1 MAISKIWSI
10 KTGLSNAINYVTN
23 DEKTNEDTYNE
34 LHNEL
39 KYISNNFKTEEKLY
53 VTGINCDP
61 NKAKREFID
70 TKRRYNKLEGI
81 TAFHA
86 VQSFKELDI
95 TPEKA
100 HEVGLEFANKIWGN
114 RFQVVVATHLDKEHL
129 HNHFIIN
136 SVSFIDGYKYH
147 DTSASYADIRK
158 LNDEL
163 CKKYGLNFMGEK
175 ITKAGYNYRNF
186 QLKNE
191 NENIY
196 DKQLK
201 LDVDMAIG
209 LASSYEEFKNILNNM
224 NYEVYERSGKLGVKS
239 LEYNRSVRLERR
251 FKEDYSIENI
261 KKRILGIYLPENKTY
276 YRNYFKKDELIDKLF
291 KLNCKGLAMRY
302 IKYLKMLN
310 NYPSYIR
317 GNKISFEMQKEVYKM
332 ENISKQTILLATNN
346 IQTKDDLI
354 SLYGVYKN
362 KLNKD
367 SSNKELIE
375 NIQLI
380 NEIIKRTEL
389 TDDSAK
395 ENKKEVVIHEPVK

>member
-39 KYISNNFKTEEKLY
+39 KYIANEFKTEEKLY

-70 TKRRYNKLEGI
+70 TKKRYNKLGGI

-86 VQSFKELDI
+86 VQSFEELDI

-163 CKKYGLNFMGEK
+163 CKKYGLNFMEEK

-310 NYPSYIR
+310 NYPSYIKE
-317 GNKISFEMQKEVYKM
+317 NKISFEMQKEVYEM

-389 TDDSAK
+389 TDDSVK

>member
-39 KYISNNFKTEEKLY
+39 KYIANEFKTEEKLY

-70 TKRRYNKLEGI
+70 TKKRYNKLGGI

-86 VQSFKELDI
+86 VQSFEELDI

-163 CKKYGLNFMGEK
+163 CKKYGLNFMEEK

-310 NYPSYIR
+310 NYPSYIKE
-317 GNKISFEMQKEVYKM
+317 NKISFEMQKEVYEM

-346 IQTKDDLI
+346 IQTKDDII

-389 TDDSAK
+389 TDDSVK

>member
-10 KTGLSNAINYVTN
+10 KTGLSNAINYITN
-23 DEKTNEDTYNE
+23 DEKTNEGTYKE

-39 KYISNNFKTEEKLY
+39 KYISNDFKTEEKLY

-61 NKAKREFID
+61 NKAKKEFID
-70 TKRRYNKLEGI
+70 TKKRYNKLRGI

-86 VQSFKELDI
+86 VQSFEELDI

-100 HEVGLEFANKIWGN
+100 HEVGLEFANRVWGN

-163 CKKYGLNFMGEK
+163 CKKYGLNFMEEK

-209 LASSYEEFKNILNNM
+209 LASSYDEFKNILSNM

-261 KKRILGIYLPENKTY
+261 KKRILGAYLPENKTY

-310 NYPSYIR
+310 NYPSYIKE
-317 GNKISFEMQKEVYKM
+317 NKISFEMQKEVYEM

-346 IQTKDDLI
+346 VQTKDDLI
-354 SLYGVYKN
+354 SLYGIYKN

-380 NEIIKRTEL
+380 NEIIRRTEL
-389 TDDSAK
+389 TDNSAN

>member
-1 MAISKIWSI
+1 M
-10 KTGLSNAINYVTN
+10 G
-23 DEKTNEDTYNE
+23 
-34 LHNEL
+34 
-39 KYISNNFKTEEKLY
+39 
-53 VTGINCDP
+53 
-61 NKAKREFID
+61 
-70 TKRRYNKLEGI
+70 GI

-86 VQSFKELDI
+86 VQSFEELDI

-163 CKKYGLNFMGEK
+163 CKKYGLNFMEEK

-261 KKRILGIYLPENKTY
+261 KQRILGIYLPENKTY

-310 NYPSYIR
+310 NYPAYIKE
-317 GNKISFEMQKEVYKM
+317 NKISFDMQKEVYEM